1 MTKILITGGAGIV
14 GKQLTKILIN
24 KGYSVA
30 VLSRTKQQDSV
41 IKTYTWDIEKGEIE
55 QEAIDSADY
64 IIHLAGAN
72 IGEKR
77 WTTKRK
83 QLILDSRVKSTQLIY
98 SKLHYSNNKLKA
110 FISASAT
117 GYYGAITTEHI
128 FTETD
133 PPSTDFLGDTCKQW
147 EASADAFQQ
156 IGIRTVKIRTGIV
169 LSKQGG
175 ALEKLALI
183 VKTGFGSPI
192 GSGKQYMPWIHID
205 DLCNIYLKAI
215 EDQQMQGAFNAVS
228 QEHTTN
234 KVFIKTLATVL
245 NKPCW
250 FPNVPGVL
258 LKLLLGNMSDI
269 VLEGSRVSSA
279 KIIKAGYQF
288 HYPNLTAALKD
299 VLISK

>member
-1 MTKILITGGAGIV
+1 MTNILITGGAGVV
-14 GKQLTKILIN
+14 GQQLTKTLIN

-30 VLSRTKQQDSV
+30 VLSRTKQQDSS

-55 QEAIDSADY
+55 QEAIDTADF

-77 WTTKRK
+77 WTAKRK

-98 SKLHYSNNKLKA
+98 SKISTSNTKLKA

-117 GYYGAITTEHI
+117 GYYGAITTAKI
-128 FTETD
+128 FSETD
-133 PPSTDFLGDTCKQW
+133 PPATDFLGDTCMQW
-147 EASADAFQQ
+147 EASADAIQH

-169 LSKQGG
+169 LSKKGG
-175 ALEKLALI
+175 ALEKLAMT
-183 VKTGFGSPI
+183 VNTGFGSPI

-205 DLCNIYLKAI
+205 DLCNIYLRAI
-215 EDQQMQGAFNAVS
+215 EDQLMQGAYNAVS
-228 QEHTTN
+228 PEHTTN
-234 KVFIKTLATVL
+234 KEFIKTLATVL

-250 FPNVPGVL
+250 FPNVPGIL

-269 VLEGSRVSSA
+269 VLKGSRVSSA

-288 HYPNLTAALKD
+288 QYTNLTAALKD
-299 VLISK
+299 VLKNK

>member
-1 MTKILITGGAGIV
+1 MKNILITGGAGIV
-14 GKQLTKILIN
+14 GKQLTKLLIS

-30 VLSRTKQQDSV
+30 VLSRTKQQDSTV
-41 IKTYTWDIEKGEIE
+41 KTYTWNIEKGEIE

-77 WTTKRK
+77 WTTERK

-98 SKLHYSNNKLKA
+98 SKINSSSHKLKA

-117 GYYGAITTEHI
+117 GYYGAVTTEYI

-133 PPSTDFLGDTCKQW
+133 PPASDFLGDTCKQW

-156 IGIRTVKIRTGIV
+156 SGIRTVKVRTGIV
-169 LSKQGG
+169 LSKEGG
-175 ALEKLALI
+175 ALEKLAMT
-183 VKTGFGSPI
+183 VNTGFGSPI

-215 EDQQMQGAFNAVS
+215 EDQQMQGAYNAVS
-228 QEHTTN
+228 TEHTTN
-234 KVFIKTLATVL
+234 KEFIKTLATVL

-250 FPNVPGVL
+250 FPNVPGIL
-258 LKLLLGNMSDI
+258 LKLLLGSMSVI

-288 HYPNLTAALKD
+288 QYPNLTAALKE
-299 VLISK
+299 VLKKK